1 MPSDLRDALGRTR
14 LFKSVSPDGVGR
26 FAEVGRVEHWPEG
39 SLVLEEGERGPR
51 MMVLLEGQAEV
62 IRADASGTER
72 RIAVLGPGE
81 VLGEMSL
88 LLDLP
93 RTATVRATT
102 ALRVFAMNRSS
113 FEQMVADH
121 DPAAMRL
128 GLELAKV
135 LAERLMSLI
144 DRVLELLTS
153 GPVDAAL
160 REQFTDVRQQVFTL
174 WEAD

>member
-1 MPSDLRDALGRTR
+1 M
-14 LFKSVSPDGVGR
+14 
-26 FAEVGRVEHWPEG
+26 
-39 SLVLEEGERGPR
+39 
-51 MMVLLEGQAEV
+51 
-62 IRADASGTER
+62 
-72 RIAVLGPGE
+72 LGPGE

-135 LAERLMSLI
+135 LAERLLSLN